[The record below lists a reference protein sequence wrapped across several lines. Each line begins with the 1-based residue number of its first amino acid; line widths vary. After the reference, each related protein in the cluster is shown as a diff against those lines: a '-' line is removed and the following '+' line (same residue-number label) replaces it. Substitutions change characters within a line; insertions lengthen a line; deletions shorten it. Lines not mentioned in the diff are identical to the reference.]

1 MSEQFSKHINW
12 ADDNITE
19 QEVPVSSKAK
29 PRQNN
34 FKHKKIT
41 NPAKKHKTDAET
53 LPTSGENDN
62 AIHMTEFTIN
72 ASNIDF
78 VHQYFF
84 DWIQR
89 VHDYEF
95 FPPNNV
101 ALTKVLASFLFTN
114 EQFKLLEYTRE
125 TAFSSWVRETYEH
138 WSGQFQAKEVLT
150 ANEVDRYCIYASLL
164 RLEILNELK
173 RTLINV
179 QTNLVLIL
187 ELEAKFT
194 PECKQ
199 RLEEWYTELSE
210 AQMLSF
216 MQFYTTSIPE
226 LPDVYHERAT
236 FEWPD
241 LASAHCC
248 LGDTMFDESQ
258 DAEPSC
264 SIKPLAQTDPSH
276 ATSIAISILIFC
288 VLLCSNWTWTPRDQC
303 RYDSFPCRANQLST
317 KDGGF
322 LNLIQHLKTLL
333 LWKLIRRRSTLGAD
347 FTRLDCVVVDSL
359 AFNFEQPI
367 VKRIRIR
374 YVVVVVDLFRI
385 ISCMQCCIPHRWCP
399 PSGSPSA
406 DRHDIHLFDS

>member
-1 MSEQFSKHINW
+1 MLHI
-12 ADDNITE
+12 
-19 QEVPVSSKAK
+19 QS
-29 PRQNN
+29 
-34 FKHKKIT
+34 
-41 NPAKKHKTDAET
+41 
-53 LPTSGENDN
+53 L
-62 AIHMTEFTIN
+62 EFTTHKEIQ
-72 ASNIDF
+72 SLMEDKF
-78 VHQYFF
+78 VFEAEHFQ
-84 DWIQR
+84 
-89 VHDYEF
+89 EL
-95 FPPNNV
+95 PNNRAAKSTTIAREYYDAWNV
-101 ALTKVLASFLFTN
+101 LQDDLELTAEQLHAYCAYASIYRSEVIEYVNQIYDSEFYTLLSILFTN

-194 PECKQ
+194 PECMQ
-199 RLEEWYTELSE
+199 RLEEWYTDLSE

-216 MQFYTTSIPE
+216 MQFYTTSIPV
-226 LPDVYHERAT
+226 PDVYHERAT
-236 FEWPD
+236 FEWLD

-288 VLLCSNWTWTPRDQC
+288 VLLCSNWTWSPRDQC

-317 KDGGF
+317 KDGGL

-347 FTRLDCVVVDSL
+347 FTRLDCVVVDSV

-374 YVVVVVDLFRI
+374 YVVVVVDLFF
-385 ISCMQCCIPHRWCP
+385 ISCMQCCITHRWCP
-399 PSGSPSA
+399 PPGSPSA